1 MRELFSNVQFAKPF
15 FFWLL
20 LALPLL
26 WFRLRDQRFSIV
38 IWRTVILLL
47 FIVILADPQS
57 VTEQTRHEE
66 RIFAFD
72 LSQSIPESMHRWM
85 ESTADS
91 RFSPNQQDRIFV
103 FGSETREVTN
113 WREWLKGENSE
124 QSSIRPGKT
133 SLEKLFTTLLEL
145 PAAPRSLFIF
155 TDGWET
161 QGNVEHLL
169 PAIAGSGLKI
179 YPILPAGPPKIAN
192 VAVTKLLA
200 PTYGNSGEALNLKVV
215 LENQNEREVDGT
227 LTLTRNGQTFK
238 TDSVKL
244 KPGSQIFTY
253 QTTLSDGSPTSSYR
267 ASFTP
272 RRADFDRYAA
282 DNQALAWVT
291 VRSKAK
297 VLLLNGRSG
306 GGRYLEEIFKRLG
319 FEVTSRTAD
328 SPPAPTGYQVVV
340 FNNAEREKFST
351 SYLASIERHVAAG
364 NGFLMLGDEASF
376 APGSY
381 RRTPIENILP
391 VEPRE
396 PKREE
401 KNRAVVLVIDKSG
414 SMREGNKMLYALE
427 AAKVLAR
434 QLKDN
439 DLLGVV
445 AFDVSPFIVVP
456 MESVGRLRSTFNSQ
470 IDRLR
475 PGGQTYIYPALLEAK
490 RQLERQNAA
499 IKHVILLSDG
509 ETRGSQSELID
520 LVSVMKNE
528 MKITVSGIAV
538 GAEADIRLMK
548 RVSQYG
554 GGLFHYTLDPSTL
567 PQIVLQQIQDKP
579 TDEPPRER
587 DFTPLQERG
596 SQLLSSFPTR
606 SYPTIRGYM
615 ETDLKRGAHLDLM
628 IPRDDRKAPLLAS
641 WQYERGK
648 SIALTTELEGRW
660 SRNWIQW
667 NELQNFLG
675 KILDWLRPS
684 EEPIPLHEAR
694 VSLSASQPV
703 LELFAYEEAS
713 ADSQFRFSVIGKS
726 GRSEGTLRKLAPGHY
741 QAELPISV
749 PGDYRIELT
758 EERRG
763 RRIPYPPIGYTLPYD
778 RESEIARP
786 EFNTNLL
793 IQLAQATSGEINP
806 ESPDKF
812 QKQDVT
818 RNYQP
823 MRQPLIVLAFVLFLL
838 EIAARKLLL
847 SEID

>member
-414 SMREGNKMLYALE
+414 SMREGNKMLYSLE

-648 SIALTTELEGRW
+648 SIALTTDLEGRW

-749 PGDYRIELT
+749 PGDYRVELT

-793 IQLAQATSGEINP
+793 IQLAQATGGEINP

>member
-1 MRELFSNVQFAKPF
+1 M
-15 FFWLL
+15 
-20 LALPLL
+20 
-26 WFRLRDQRFSIV
+26 
-38 IWRTVILLL
+38 
-47 FIVILADPQS
+47 
-57 VTEQTRHEE
+57 
-66 RIFAFD
+66 
-72 LSQSIPESMHRWM
+72 
-85 ESTADS
+85 
-91 RFSPNQQDRIFV
+91 
-103 FGSETREVTN
+103 
-113 WREWLKGENSE
+113 
-124 QSSIRPGKT
+124 
-133 SLEKLFTTLLEL
+133 EL

-253 QTTLSDGSPTSSYR
+253 QTTLSDGSPTSFYR

-414 SMREGNKMLYALE
+414 SMREQNKMLYALE
-427 AAKVLAR
+427 AAKVLVR

-648 SIALTTELEGRW
+648 SIALTTDLEGRW

-667 NELQNFLG
+667 NELQNFWG

-793 IQLAQATSGEINP
+793 IQLAQATGGEINP

>member
-1 MRELFSNVQFAKPF
+1 
-15 FFWLL
+15 
-20 LALPLL
+20 
-26 WFRLRDQRFSIV
+26 
-38 IWRTVILLL
+38 
-47 FIVILADPQS
+47 
-57 VTEQTRHEE
+57 
-66 RIFAFD
+66 
-72 LSQSIPESMHRWM
+72 
-85 ESTADS
+85 
-91 RFSPNQQDRIFV
+91 
-103 FGSETREVTN
+103 
-113 WREWLKGENSE
+113 
-124 QSSIRPGKT
+124 
-133 SLEKLFTTLLEL
+133 
-145 PAAPRSLFIF
+145 
-155 TDGWET
+155 
-161 QGNVEHLL
+161 
-169 PAIAGSGLKI
+169 
-179 YPILPAGPPKIAN
+179 
-192 VAVTKLLA
+192 
-200 PTYGNSGEALNLKVV
+200 
-215 LENQNEREVDGT
+215 
-227 LTLTRNGQTFK
+227 
-238 TDSVKL
+238 
-244 KPGSQIFTY
+244 
-253 QTTLSDGSPTSSYR
+253 
-267 ASFTP
+267 
-272 RRADFDRYAA
+272 
-282 DNQALAWVT
+282 
-291 VRSKAK
+291 
-297 VLLLNGRSG
+297 
-306 GGRYLEEIFKRLG
+306 
-319 FEVTSRTAD
+319 
-328 SPPAPTGYQVVV
+328 
-340 FNNAEREKFST
+340 
-351 SYLASIERHVAAG
+351 
-364 NGFLMLGDEASF
+364 MLGDEASF

-554 GGLFHYTLDPSTL
+554 GGLVHYTLDPSTL

-648 SIALTTELEGRW
+648 SIALTTDLEGRW

-749 PGDYRIELT
+749 PGDYRIEFT